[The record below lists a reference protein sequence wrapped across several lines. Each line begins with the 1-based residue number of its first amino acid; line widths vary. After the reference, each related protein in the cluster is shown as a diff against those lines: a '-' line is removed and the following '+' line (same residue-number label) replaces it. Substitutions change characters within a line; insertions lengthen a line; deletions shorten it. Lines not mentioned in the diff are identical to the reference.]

1 MRYTNIKWIYNND
14 NKNNCS
20 HHCDNNDYRLAGCL
34 SSPWTLQLDLD
45 KALNFN
51 ENEIESCLINFEELK
66 RKLPDLIDEFKNI
79 FAGVDITNLWQCL
92 KHIET
97 NKLESRV
104 NDVYKKLQVTYET
117 IAPDPFLLDY
127 HQDYKWATE
136 LVVALRQMNG
146 NKKPDVRDYLANTQ
160 RLIQEHVD
168 ISKIDQT
175 APIFVVDDNYLR
187 RIDELPPDREQRE
200 LLLEKR
206 LRAFLIVRLGNLP
219 IYHTLMERLEAIVTQ
234 KAQETQDTLEL
245 LTKLTGNLNEA
256 IKEEQA
262 MGISKGEMAL
272 LQLVNEKVP
281 CDEPDELASLLS
293 RVVNERI
300 FQGWQVQPSVH
311 ATIKRDIIF
320 ELVKYA
326 KDHTEVDLNPDDYS
340 NFSQEAMKYV
350 EKHF

>member
-1 MRYTNIKWIYNND
+1 
-14 NKNNCS
+14 
-20 HHCDNNDYRLAGCL
+20 
-34 SSPWTLQLDLD
+34 
-45 KALNFN
+45 
-51 ENEIESCLINFEELK
+51 CLIDFDELK

-79 FAGVDITNLWQCL
+79 FAGVDTANLWQCL

-168 ISKIDQT
+168 ISKIDQI

-187 RIDELPPDREQRE
+187 KIDELPPDREQRE

-206 LRAFLIVRLGNLP
+206 LRALLIVRLGNLP
-219 IYHTLMERLEAIVTQ
+219 IYQTLMESLEAIVAQ
-234 KAQETQDTLEL
+234 KDQETQDTLEL

-262 MGISKGEMAL
+262 MGLSKGEMAL
-272 LQLVNEKVP
+272 RQLVNEKVP
-281 CDEPDELASLLS
+281 CDEPDELASLLKGT
-293 RVVNERI
+293 VIENT
-300 FQGWQVQPSVH
+300 FPGWQVQPSVH
-311 ATIKRDIIF
+311 ATIKKDIIL

-326 KDHTEVDLNPDDYS
+326 R
-340 NFSQEAMKYV
+340 
-350 EKHF
+350 